1 MRQSVSRPKV
11 YLFGYTVAV
20 HRDGLLTLQC
30 FHNCASELQDTAYCP
45 AFARVSGT
53 FANQVN
59 KRAARIGWGGAAGSD
74 ETRASLIYQGDRP
87 FLQRNKEMAFI
98 SDRNWQF
105 LIRDIERKNKLPP
118 QALVRGPFQSPAP
131 RNQYSLR
138 EKRHITD
145 VDSKN
150 MFRQDLLLTWPSG
163 IGIRKVKITNNNNN
177 YISVSDSSSRTVKL
191 RLSGTDA
198 IDILYNV
205 HDSKLLQFWRLAR
218 EHLLVL
224 PEPVYP
230 FAGVTYKR

>member
-1 MRQSVSRPKV
+1 
-11 YLFGYTVAV
+11 
-20 HRDGLLTLQC
+20 
-30 FHNCASELQDTAYCP
+30 
-45 AFARVSGT
+45 
-53 FANQVN
+53 
-59 KRAARIGWGGAAGSD
+59 
-74 ETRASLIYQGDRP
+74 
-87 FLQRNKEMAFI
+87 
-98 SDRNWQF
+98 
-105 LIRDIERKNKLPP
+105 
-118 QALVRGPFQSPAP
+118 
-131 RNQYSLR
+131 
-138 EKRHITD
+138 
-145 VDSKN
+145 

-230 FAGVTYKR
+230 FAGVTYKRWAHLLIPKSLSVRGWIRSSKSVHDPVVYYFSLFCCNICHRYYLIRRCTAAAVLNRVAPLLSLGLR

>member
-1 MRQSVSRPKV
+1 
-11 YLFGYTVAV
+11 
-20 HRDGLLTLQC
+20 
-30 FHNCASELQDTAYCP
+30 
-45 AFARVSGT
+45 
-53 FANQVN
+53 
-59 KRAARIGWGGAAGSD
+59 
-74 ETRASLIYQGDRP
+74 
-87 FLQRNKEMAFI
+87 
-98 SDRNWQF
+98 
-105 LIRDIERKNKLPP
+105 
-118 QALVRGPFQSPAP
+118 
-131 RNQYSLR
+131 
-138 EKRHITD
+138 
-145 VDSKN
+145 

-218 EHLLVL
+218 ERLLVL

>member
-1 MRQSVSRPKV
+1 
-11 YLFGYTVAV
+11 
-20 HRDGLLTLQC
+20 
-30 FHNCASELQDTAYCP
+30 
-45 AFARVSGT
+45 
-53 FANQVN
+53 
-59 KRAARIGWGGAAGSD
+59 
-74 ETRASLIYQGDRP
+74 
-87 FLQRNKEMAFI
+87 
-98 SDRNWQF
+98 
-105 LIRDIERKNKLPP
+105 
-118 QALVRGPFQSPAP
+118 
-131 RNQYSLR
+131 
-138 EKRHITD
+138 
-145 VDSKN
+145 

-230 FAGVTYKR
+230 FAGVTYKRWAHLLIPKSLSVRGWIRSSKSVHDPVVYYFSLFCCNICHRNYLIRRCTAAAVLNRVAPLLSLGLR